1 MAKLL
6 LLSQSDCDINKLL
19 LEPKSTPNKQG
30 FAGLDCWIVQSGS
43 QSNLVDWID
52 NPKKSIEK

>member
-30 FAGLDCWIVQSGS
+30 FAGLF
-43 QSNLVDWID
+43 NLVDWID
-52 NPKKSIEK
+52 NPKKWIEK